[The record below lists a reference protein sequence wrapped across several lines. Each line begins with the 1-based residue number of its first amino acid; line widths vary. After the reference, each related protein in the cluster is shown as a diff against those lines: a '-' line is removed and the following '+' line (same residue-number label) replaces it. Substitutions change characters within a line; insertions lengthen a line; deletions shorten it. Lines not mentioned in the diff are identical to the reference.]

1 MLPTRTELVVNK
13 KFSTIRG
20 SLLLDAAANGDDK
33 KITQLLDGGIPIEAK
48 DKHGSTPLLLAAK
61 NNRPSTAQL
70 LLERNA
76 NINATTRLK
85 ATPLIAAASHG
96 HAAIVKLLLAAG
108 ADRSMQID
116 GMTALTLA
124 RRQGKAE
131 VVGILEAAAEGK
143 RKNAASEQRGIWSGK
158 IGQAE

>member
-1 MLPTRTELVVNK
+1 MHTRERTPRVGAGRRWGATTMRAVLVLIL
-13 KFSTIRG
+13 SLTRC
-20 SLLLDAAANGDDK
+20 SLLSRRCA
-33 KITQLLDGGIPIEAK
+33 
-48 DKHGSTPLLLAAK
+48 
-61 NNRPSTAQL
+61 RPC
-70 LLERNA
+70 
-76 NINATTRLK
+76 
-85 ATPLIAAASHG
+85 
-96 HAAIVKLLLAAG
+96 
-108 ADRSMQID
+108 QID